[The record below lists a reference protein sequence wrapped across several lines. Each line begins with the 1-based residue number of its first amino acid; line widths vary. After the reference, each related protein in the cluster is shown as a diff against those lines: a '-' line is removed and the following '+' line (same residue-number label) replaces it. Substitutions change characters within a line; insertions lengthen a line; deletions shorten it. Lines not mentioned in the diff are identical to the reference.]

1 MLSIISNAILHHDD
15 MTFKTLGVG
24 WVTKLNKT
32 DRDLAHF
39 AVKCATAESVSGQC
53 GLPLTQCES

>member
-1 MLSIISNAILHHDD
+1 MISTISNAILHHND
-15 MTFKTLGVG
+15 MTIQTLGVG
-24 WVTKLNKT
+24 WVTKMNKT
-32 DRDLAHF
+32 DINLAHF

>member
-1 MLSIISNAILHHDD
+1 
-15 MTFKTLGVG
+15 MTFQTLGVG
-24 WVTKLNKT
+24 WVTKMNKT
-32 DRDLAHF
+32 DINLAHF